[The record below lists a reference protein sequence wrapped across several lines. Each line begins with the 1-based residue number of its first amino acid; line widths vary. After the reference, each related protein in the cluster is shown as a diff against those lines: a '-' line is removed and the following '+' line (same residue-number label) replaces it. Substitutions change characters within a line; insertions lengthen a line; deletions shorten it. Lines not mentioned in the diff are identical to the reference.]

1 MITLLTMT
9 EHQEL
14 TLEDDV
20 VRGKVFNVAAQIPM
34 TWPPEGP
41 RLSLPFDTEV
51 FVREVRSLA

>member
-20 VRGKVFNVAAQIPM
+20 VRGKVFNVAARIPM

-41 RLSLPFDTEV
+41 GLSLPFDTEV
-51 FVREVRSLA
+51 FVREIRSLA